1 MRVRDLWYIPGGGA
15 GEILAEEEASPL
27 EALICVIDEGEG
39 GDDQLAGHAA
49 ELSAEPLHVLADAL
63 VRVINV
69 IPQHVDSV
77 VHAAPEVEAVEVLG
91 EVLPPAYIQQVT
103 GELVKALQLH
113 GGGGKGKGRRGRM
126 AFC

>member
-27 EALICVIDEGEG
+27 EALIGVIDEGEG

-63 VRVINV
+63 V
-69 IPQHVDSV
+69 
-77 VHAAPEVEAVEVLG
+77 PEVNDTE
-91 EVLPPAYIQQVT
+91 
-103 GELVKALQLH
+103 
-113 GGGGKGKGRRGRM
+113 
-126 AFC
+126 